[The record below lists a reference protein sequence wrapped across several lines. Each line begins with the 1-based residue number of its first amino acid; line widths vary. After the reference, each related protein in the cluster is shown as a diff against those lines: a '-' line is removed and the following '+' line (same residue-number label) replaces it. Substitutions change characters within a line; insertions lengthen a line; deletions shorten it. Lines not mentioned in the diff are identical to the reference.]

1 MAEKKQHKKQNP
13 YNHPIAQALIDI
25 KRVLWD
31 LDVCLTDIDDIIE
44 EINTNAEVRERA
56 LKLWLSHKFP
66 EKSIKFIMTLIY
78 DGCPE
83 RYELPIEEQAIL
95 GLMERIQNQTNGA
108 VAVYKTVFT
117 KILHLNDRQR
127 KNLQAYLDHLTET
140 GFLTCIYKPR
150 RGSKKPGVYI
160 VNRAIS
166 WIGTGTD
173 NAKTLSIK
181 NPGTYKQILE
191 TTILPD
197 GTKVIC
203 GALGEIPKE
212 QTDEEVNADQDAD
225 PVDNTAEPC
234 NGSAPQDNSNQDT
247 RKNQDSVINMQKNE
261 DVLTPEEEEL
271 FSGQMSLSNYPGV
284 IPEGAKL

>member
-31 LDVCLTDIDDIIE
+31 LDICLTDIDDIIE

-150 RGSKKPGVYI
+150 RGSKKPGIYT

-181 NPGTYKQILE
+181 NPRTYKQILE

-225 PVDNTAEPC
+225 P
-234 NGSAPQDNSNQDT
+234 NSI
-247 RKNQDSVINMQKNE
+247 V
-261 DVLTPEEEEL
+261 
-271 FSGQMSLSNYPGV
+271 YPRV
-284 IPEGAKL
+284 VPEGAKL